1 MTALC
6 VAFGFFWLLLTLC
19 RRWWLAIATGIAS
32 SKKQMES
39 QLEEERAKW
48 QREAEIATAAAVA
61 ACQAKMQLF
70 FQSQLQE
77 ERRKAK
83 LSMKKAVEASKKEA
97 LLAFGQMFGFW
108 GLMVLVQKAGWRS
121 WNYSVPAAM
130 PFRLTDHVP
139 SLANVTEL
147 LFFAHQRASSFP
159 MASWPR
165 FCSMTA
171 LCVAF
176 GFFWLLLT
184 LCRRWWLAIATG
196 IASSK
201 KQMESQLEEERAKW
215 QREAEIATA
224 AAVAACQAKMQLFFQ
239 SQLQEERRKAKLSM
253 KKAVEASKKEALLA
267 FGQMVRENREAKDGK
282 WQKKLDGVE
291 ARLLGR
297 VKDELGDTPA
307 TIASVR
313 ADVLQLTKQAAD
325 MPAAME
331 KAVMDEIFRSGT
343 EQLEMGQ
350 AKLREEMARF
360 QQETEEAMGNLT
372 AKLNNVKENTDA
384 LGSGLLTV
392 QNIVMKTNGRRIKK
406 VLYRMEERAEESS
419 RVWGEGP
426 KLGPHFAHWK
436 ATKKQLKED
445 GGGDDDEGEEQA
457 GGNLP
462 GPPHEEGEQKEE
474 QIEEEADKLSGPPH
488 EEGEQKEGEGE
499 DQRSR
504 PNGKTRRGKR
514 GRKSKKAVGDGE
526 GDDSSA
532 ANGSNAMSGGGEGG
546 QDFSAGT

>member
-1 MTALC
+1 MLPPSVDAFEGKPGLLGRATTLLVGAPTALRDMSKDIDATFLLEKGVTVGQEPASGLREAAFVGTIQPSKEWVFEAIDERSPVPLCEEPGAC
-6 VAFGFFWLLLTLC
+6 VVATLSSMTPVDLT
-19 RRWWLAIATGIAS
+19 
-32 SKKQMES
+32 QMV
-39 QLEEERAKW
+39 ERAFLAEANIVR
-48 QREAEIATAAAVA
+48 QVFQLHRIVRECEAEQDSMVNVA
-61 ACQAKMQLF
+61 DD
-70 FQSQLQE
+70 
-77 ERRKAK
+77 
-83 LSMKKAVEASKKEA
+83 KKH
-97 LLAFGQMFGFW
+97 FGFW

-139 SLANVTEL
+139 SSVKVTEL

-176 GFFWLLLT
+176 
-184 LCRRWWLAIATG
+184 
-196 IASSK
+196 ASSGCCSPSAG
-201 KQMESQLEEERAKW
+201 MESQLEEERAKW

-224 AAVAACQAKMQLFFQ
+224 AAVATCQTKVQLFFQ
-239 SQLQEERRKAKLSM
+239 SQPQEERRKAKLSM
-253 KKAVEASKKEALLA
+253 KKAVEDSKKEALLA

-291 ARLLGR
+291 DRLLGR

-313 ADVLQLTKQAAD
+313 ADVLQLTKQAAC
-325 MPAAME
+325 MHAAME
-331 KAVMDEIFRSGT
+331 KAVMDEILRSGT

-372 AKLNNVKENTDA
+372 AKLYNVKENTDA

-445 GGGDDDEGEEQA
+445 GGGDDDEGEEHA
-457 GGNLP
+457 GGNLS
-462 GPPHEEGEQKEE
+462 GPPQEEGEQKE
-474 QIEEEADKLSGPPH
+474 QAGGNLSRPPQGA
-488 EEGEQKEGEGE
+488 GEQKEEAGGKPSGPPQEDGERKEGE
-499 DQRSR
+499 EED
-504 PNGKTRRGKR
+504 KR
-514 GRKSKKAVGDGE
+514 
-526 GDDSSA
+526 
-532 ANGSNAMSGGGEGG
+532 
-546 QDFSAGT
+546 